1 MPVPYDKF
9 SEFITAFQQY
19 DAQNDH
25 SYISYGKQPQ
35 QRDVVT
41 FTGQKTPN
49 YKLVRKNRLLRPLPA
64 KGTRIKISSNPR
76 LTHTVV
82 TRNPLI
88 YPYPRVTTR
97 LVVPMVSMDNL
108 VSFDAET
115 DRKARA
121 QVLGNIRS
129 GSCSV
134 PTMIAEAGKTAQMVF
149 KTATSLAR
157 CYRSLRHGDPV
168 AAARALGLTSQKS
181 FNKKFLQD
189 YGRDASQAAAN
200 GWLTLNYGWKPLLM
214 DIHNSAKAL
223 ADIQYKDYSRLF
235 FASGYSSSQSSG
247 TVRAPLGASSRRVQ
261 SHSVKYGM
269 CYTMADGEPPVEQ
282 ILGLVNPLEVAWEV
296 IPFSFVVDWFFPI
309 GDYLQQL
316 GAWSDRSHK
325 LVWCYRTDF
334 GEYEQSWVLSKSSS
348 SKNGS
353 GEIITY
359 SDEWY
364 ATGHAITW
372 ERSLTGVP
380 TPQIPRFKNPVSLSH
395 AASALALLSTAFGR

>member
-1 MPVPYDKF
+1 MPVPHDTF
-9 SEFITAFQQY
+9 SDYTTAFLQY

-25 SYISYGKQPQ
+25 SYISYGNQPQ
-35 QRDVVT
+35 RRDVVT
-41 FTGQKTPN
+41 FVGQRTPN
-49 YKLVRKNRLLRPLPA
+49 FKFARKNNLLRPLPA
-64 KGTRIKISSNPR
+64 KGTHIKISSNPR
-76 LTHTVV
+76 LTHTVI
-82 TRNPLI
+82 TRKPLI
-88 YPYPRVTTR
+88 YPYPKTTTR

-129 GSCSV
+129 SSVSV
-134 PTMIAEAGKTAQMVF
+134 PTIIAEAGKTAQMVF
-149 KTATSLAR
+149 KTATSLAG
-157 CYRSLRHGDPV
+157 CYRSLRRGDPV
-168 AAARALGLTSQKS
+168 AAARALGLTSRQS

-200 GWLTLNYGWKPLLM
+200 GWLALNYGWKPLLR
-214 DIHNSAKAL
+214 DIHDSAKAL
-223 ADIQYKDYSRLF
+223 ADIQHKDYSRQF
-235 FASGYSSSQSSG
+235 FATGH
-247 TVRAPLGASSRRVQ
+247 ASSRSSGAVSSPLGTSRRV
-261 SHSVKYGM
+261 STHSVKYGM
-269 CYTMADGEPPVEQ
+269 CYTMNDGKPPVEQ
-282 ILGLVNPLEVAWEV
+282 ILGLVNPLEVVWEL

-309 GDYLQQL
+309 GNYLQQL
-316 GAWSDRSHK
+316 GAWSDRSHS

-334 GEYEQSWVLSKSSS
+334 GEYEQSWVLSNSSS
-348 SKNGS
+348 SIRGT
-353 GEIITY
+353 GEIITS

-395 AASALALLSTAFGR
+395 AASALALLSSAFGR